1 MPAMLKLWVA
11 SRGFFMYKLVGL
23 NGFEYGQ
30 TDDIMGAQSDDII
43 VMGDNELLVLWK
55 RINGREV
62 TVYVQALD

>member
-1 MPAMLKLWVA
+1 
-11 SRGFFMYKLVGL
+11 MYKLVGL